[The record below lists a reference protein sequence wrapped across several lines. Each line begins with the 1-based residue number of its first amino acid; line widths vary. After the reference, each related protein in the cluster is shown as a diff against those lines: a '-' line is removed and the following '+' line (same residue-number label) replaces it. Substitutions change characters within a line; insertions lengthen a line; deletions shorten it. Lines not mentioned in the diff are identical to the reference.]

1 MNLEN
6 VKLIKDTAL
15 RAGLLRNQLAY
26 VLATAQWETN
36 HTFEPVKEA
45 YFIKAKDKEAWRKK
59 NLRYY
64 PWYGRGFVQLTWEY
78 NYKKAG
84 EKIGV
89 NLLANPD
96 LAMEPRNA
104 AEILVEGM
112 KEGWFTGKKLSDY
125 ITLKASDF
133 VNARRIINGT
143 DKAKEIAAI
152 ARDWDAKLKAEGYGV
167 TLPPA
172 DPIILPEEAI
182 AVEEY
187 EAPINGDAPKASW
200 FTDIIISILAF
211 FGIKKGA

>member
-96 LAMEPRNA
+96 LAMEPRSA

-125 ITLKASDF
+125 ITLKTSGF
-133 VNARRIINGT
+133 INARRIINGT

-152 ARDWDAKLKAEGYGV
+152 AREWDDKLKAEGYGV
-167 TLPPA
+167 TLPSV
-172 DPIILPEEAI
+172 DPIILPEGAI